1 MDFNLESYRQ
11 LLAYAKD
18 LGSGFELE
26 EFIKLILLR
35 HDLDLCFR
43 RVCKWPSL
51 SPKVMSGIVST

>member
-1 MDFNLESYRQ
+1 MQ

-26 EFIKLILLR
+26 EFTKSILLR
-35 HDLDLCFR
+35 HDVDLGFR
-43 RVCKWPSL
+43 HVWNWPSL